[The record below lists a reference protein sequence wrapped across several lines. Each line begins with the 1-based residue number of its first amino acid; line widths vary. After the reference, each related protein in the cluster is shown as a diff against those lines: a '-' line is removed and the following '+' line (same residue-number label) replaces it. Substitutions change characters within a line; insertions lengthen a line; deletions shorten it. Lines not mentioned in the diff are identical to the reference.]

1 MSDFAALTVRESA
14 RRHAW
19 AILAGFA
26 AALAG
31 AMLCGVCAGR
41 LPIGAETA
49 LAIIAD
55 RILPGTGIHSWSEL
69 EERIV
74 LLVRAP
80 RVLMAAAAGAG
91 LAMGG
96 AALQGVFR
104 NPLVSPQ
111 ILGVSSGAA
120 FGGSLALLFG
130 FAGAILVSSAFV
142 FGVLALVL
150 VGFVARLGG
159 GTDTATVVLAGIV
172 VGALFAALVSFTQ
185 FLADPNSSLL
195 AIVGWLMGS
204 FATVTWERMFLVAVP
219 LAIGMAVIH
228 ALRFR
233 VNVLSLGEDD
243 ATAFGVPVQRDRW
256 IIFLAVALITGSV
269 VSVAGMVGWVGLVV
283 PHAARLLV
291 GSDHRILIPA
301 SALAGGAYLVVIDT
315 IARTATAAEIPLGVL
330 TAMVGAPV
338 FALLLRAAFRG
349 ARS

>member
-1 MSDFAALTVRESA
+1 
-14 RRHAW
+14 
-19 AILAGFA
+19 
-26 AALAG
+26 
-31 AMLCGVCAGR
+31 
-41 LPIGAETA
+41 AETA

-104 NPLVSPQ
+104 NPLVSPR

-172 VGALFAALVSFTQ
+172 VGALF
-185 FLADPNSSLL
+185 
-195 AIVGWLMGS
+195 
-204 FATVTWERMFLVAVP
+204 
-219 LAIGMAVIH
+219 
-228 ALRFR
+228 
-233 VNVLSLGEDD
+233 
-243 ATAFGVPVQRDRW
+243 
-256 IIFLAVALITGSV
+256 
-269 VSVAGMVGWVGLVV
+269 
-283 PHAARLLV
+283 
-291 GSDHRILIPA
+291 
-301 SALAGGAYLVVIDT
+301 
-315 IARTATAAEIPLGVL
+315 
-330 TAMVGAPV
+330 
-338 FALLLRAAFRG
+338 
-349 ARS
+349 